1 MNPEVREKIEALFLK
16 KGLRMTKP
24 RHVILEAAFSDQGDH
39 FTAEELFEKARKI
52 DTKASLATLYRTV
65 SLLVEGGLLHEID
78 LGKGVTSYDPNFI
91 ESPHHNHLICVD
103 CTEVIEFE
111 DQHISVLED
120 CITKRLGFSP
130 ASKSIQIKAKCD
142 KLRKTGTCNNLN

>member
-1 MNPEVREKIEALFLK
+1 MNPEVREKIESLFIK
-16 KGLRMTKP
+16 QGLRMTRP
-24 RHVILEAAFSDQGDH
+24 RQVILEAAFSDQGDH
-39 FTAEELFEKARKI
+39 FTAEELFEKAKKI
-52 DTKASLATLYRTV
+52 DDNASLATLYRTV
-65 SLLVEGGLLHEID
+65 SLLVQGGLLHEID

-103 CTEVIEFE
+103 CSEVIEFE

-142 KLRKTGTCNNLN
+142 KLRQTGACAKLN